1 MILLKPR
8 QMIQLIK
15 QSNFIIL
22 LLLILLFLGCNKPT
36 PRYDSKKLTGNE
48 IITLIDS
55 YINGDEKA
63 ENRLKD
69 PFEFNILDAKR
80 YRKVE
85 IDSLKIDGVTFFG
98 VLLQHKHPEFNKFLI
113 YDDTLGLLLHDKS
126 LSGSLNYKR
135 VEVGNKQFFSVIQK
149 YSVKNIVNLE
159 YLKIY
164 DIKSSRA
171 SIAFENYTEVSSP
184 SLLAKMNT
192 TFSKGNPLKLNFK
205 LRGNASVFKPLSV
218 EYKDDEGF
226 LTKAE
231 KWKDLL
237 HSYIK
242 GYQTSEKITPV
253 AEELPK
259 YYNTRFDLLRMYLP
273 AKWEIKN
280 GVEIKSLFSEKVT
293 GTVVTR
299 EKKDITIFIFD
310 LEGKSPVRKHIK
322 DINFNL
328 ISDEYNYSLYDSK
341 LIKKDDEVTQ
351 FLLSKCENEEYLV
364 AIRCEAKF
372 YDNNYPLIYY
382 MINSV
387 NVNCY

>member
-1 MILLKPR
+1 
-8 QMIQLIK
+8 MIQLIQK
-15 QSNFIIL
+15 NRFILVLPIIL
-22 LLLILLFLGCNKPT
+22 LIWGCGKPT
-36 PRYDSKKLTGNE
+36 PKYNPKKVTGHE
-48 IITLIDS
+48 IVTLIDS

-69 PFEFNILDAKR
+69 PFELNILDAKR

-85 IDSLKIDGVTFFG
+85 IDSLQIDGVTYFG
-98 VLLQHKHPEFNKFLI
+98 VLLQHKQPENNKFLI

-126 LSGSLNYKR
+126 LTGSLNYKQ
-135 VEVGNKQFFSVIQK
+135 VEVGTKPFFSVIQK
-149 YSVKNIVNLE
+149 YSVKNIVNVE

-164 DIKSSRA
+164 DIKSNRA

-184 SLLAKMNT
+184 TLLAKMT
-192 TFSKGNPLKLNFK
+192 TSFSKRNPLKLNFR
-205 LRGNASVFKPLSV
+205 LWGNTSVFKPVDV
-218 EYKDDEGF
+218 EYKDGEGF
-226 LTKAE
+226 STKAE
-231 KWKDLL
+231 KWRELL
-237 HSYIK
+237 HSYTR

-280 GVEIKSLFSEKVT
+280 GVEIKSLFEDKVT

-299 EKKDITIFIFD
+299 EKKDITIFVFD
-310 LEGKSPVRKHIK
+310 LEGKSPVRKHVK

-341 LIKKDDEVTQ
+341 LIKKESEVTQ

-364 AIRCEAKF
+364 AIRCDAKF

-382 MINSV
+382 MINSI

>member
-1 MILLKPR
+1 MIHLSQKN
-8 QMIQLIK
+8 K
-15 QSNFIIL
+15 IIIATLPL
-22 LLLILLFLGCNKPT
+22 LLLMWGCGKPS
-36 PRYDSKKLTGNE
+36 PKYASKKVTGQE
-48 IITLIDS
+48 IISLIDS

-69 PFEFNILDAKR
+69 PFELNILDAKR

-85 IDSLKIDGVTFFG
+85 IDSLQIDGVTFFG
-98 VLLQHKHPEFNKFLI
+98 VLLQHKQPENNKFLI

-135 VEVGNKQFFSVIQK
+135 INIDKKQFFSVVQK
-149 YSVKNIVNLE
+149 YSAKNIVNVE

-164 DIKSSRA
+164 DIKSNRA
-171 SIAFENYTEVSSP
+171 TIAFENYTEVSSP
-184 SLLAKMNT
+184 SLLAKMTT
-192 TFSKGNPLKLNFK
+192 TFVQGKPLSLNFK
-205 LRGNASVFKPLSV
+205 LWGNASVFKPLNVQYSD
-218 EYKDDEGF
+218 EEGF
-226 LTKAE
+226 STKAE
-231 KWKDLL
+231 KWKELL
-237 HSYIK
+237 LSYIT
-242 GYQTSEKITPV
+242 GYKTSEKITPI
-253 AEELPK
+253 AEQLPK

-280 GVEIKSLFSEKVT
+280 GVEIKSLFDDKVT

-299 EKKDITIFIFD
+299 DKKDITIFVFD
-310 LEGKSPVRKHIK
+310 LEGKSPVRKHVK

-341 LIKKDDEVTQ
+341 LIKKESEVTQ

-364 AIRCEAKF
+364 AIRCDAKF

-382 MINSV
+382 MINSI

>member
-1 MILLKPR
+1 
-8 QMIQLIK
+8 MIQLILK
-15 QSNFIIL
+15 NKFIL
-22 LLLILLFLGCNKPT
+22 LLPLILLLWGCGKPT
-36 PRYDSKKLTGNE
+36 PRYGSKKVTGNE
-48 IITLIDS
+48 IVKLLDS

-69 PFEFNILDAKR
+69 PFELNILDAKR

-85 IDSLKIDGVTFFG
+85 IDSLQFDGVTYFG
-98 VLLQHKHPEFNKFLI
+98 VLLQHKQPEHNKFLI

-135 VEVGNKQFFSVIQK
+135 LTVGDKQFFSVIRK
-149 YSVKNIVNLE
+149 YSVKNIVNVE

-164 DIKSSRA
+164 DIKSNRA

-192 TFSKGNPLKLNFK
+192 TFSKGNPLKLNFR
-205 LRGNASVFKPLSV
+205 LWGNASVFKPVDV
-218 EYKDDEGF
+218 EYKDEDGF
-226 LTKAE
+226 STKAE
-231 KWKDLL
+231 KWKELL
-237 HSYIK
+237 QSYVT
-242 GYQTSEKITPV
+242 GYQTSEKITPI

-273 AKWEIKN
+273 SKWEIKN

-341 LIKKDDEVTQ
+341 LIKQEAEVTQ

>member
-1 MILLKPR
+1 
-8 QMIQLIK
+8 MIQLIQK
-15 QSNFIIL
+15 NRFILVLPIIL
-22 LLLILLFLGCNKPT
+22 FIWGCGKPT
-36 PRYDSKKLTGNE
+36 PKYNPKKVTGHE
-48 IITLIDS
+48 IVSLIDS

-69 PFEFNILDAKR
+69 PFELNILDAKR

-85 IDSLKIDGVTFFG
+85 IDSLQIDGVTYFG
-98 VLLQHKHPEFNKFLI
+98 ILLQHKQPENNKFLI

-126 LSGSLNYKR
+126 LSGSLNYKQ
-135 VEVGNKQFFSVIQK
+135 VEVGTKQFFSVIQK
-149 YSVKNIVNLE
+149 YSVKNIVNVE

-164 DIKSSRA
+164 DIKSNRA

-184 SLLAKMNT
+184 TLLAKMNT
-192 TFSKGNPLKLNFK
+192 SFSKGNPLKLNFK
-205 LRGNASVFKPLSV
+205 LWGNTSVFKPLDV
-218 EYKDDEGF
+218 EYKDSDGF
-226 LTKAE
+226 STKAE
-231 KWKDLL
+231 KWRELL
-237 HSYIK
+237 HSYTK
-242 GYQTSEKITPV
+242 GYQTSEKITPI

-280 GVEIKSLFSEKVT
+280 GVEIKSLFEDKVT

-299 EKKDITIFIFD
+299 EKKDITIFVFD

-341 LIKKDDEVTQ
+341 LIKKESDVTQ

-364 AIRCEAKF
+364 AIRCDAKF

-382 MINSV
+382 MINSI